1 MCLHHWMP
9 MSPQRNSVWAY
20 GTLSPAVYFHWEKEP
35 LPMPAAKISLSHVFR
50 FEQIV
55 YCVCSRSTRAAGE
68 FNPTCEEADENDL

>member
-50 FEQIV
+50 FEQIFRFARGTK
-55 YCVCSRSTRAAGE
+55 Y
-68 FNPTCEEADENDL
+68 L